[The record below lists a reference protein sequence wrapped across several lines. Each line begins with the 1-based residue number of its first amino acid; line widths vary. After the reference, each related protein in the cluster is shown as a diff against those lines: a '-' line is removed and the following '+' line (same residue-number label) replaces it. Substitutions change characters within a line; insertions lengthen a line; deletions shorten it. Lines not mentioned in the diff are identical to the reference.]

1 VEAMA
6 TGKPVIAYGA
16 GGALETVVEGTTG
29 LFFREPTVEG
39 LIEAI
44 RRADAMTFDA
54 AAIRANAERFA
65 PAVFRRRFIELFER
79 LSVDPSLYRTDQ

>member
-1 VEAMA
+1 
-6 TGKPVIAYGA
+6 
-16 GGALETVVEGTTG
+16 
-29 LFFREPTVEG
+29 
-39 LIEAI
+39 
-44 RRADAMTFDA
+44 MTFDA